1 MTCVGFIASSEFGPA
16 SNSLRRVYIDVDT
29 SHLAQR
35 LEKAERDHNV
45 TKVDLAQ
52 CQERLQEKTKEYT
65 VLLEN
70 MRESDTTRLN
80 VARSYGE
87 YLARYEQSTEENRRL
102 AQSYLELREAH
113 KTLLEDLQSL
123 QSRALQSMLSRLVRD
138 GTTCFSMLISL

>member
-1 MTCVGFIASSEFGPA
+1 MTCVGFTALSEFGPS

-35 LEKAERDHNV
+35 LEKAEREHNA
-45 TKVDLAQ
+45 TKAALAQ
-52 CQERLQEKTKEYT
+52 CQEQLQDKTREYT

-113 KTLLEDLQSL
+113 KTLLDDLQNL

-138 GTTCFSMLISL
+138 EHT